1 MKTYRIEVPKPG
13 ATDAS
18 GMNVRLYEA
27 GETVKAKAAWQ
38 KELMDRF
45 VANGWAIET
54 KMDAPAETSKPVKA
68 EVKAKPKKKAAP
80 KKAPAKKPAT
90 KK

>member
-13 ATDAS
+13 ATNADGS
-18 GMNVRLYEA
+18 EVRLYEA
-27 GETVKAKAAWQ
+27 GETVKAKAGWQ
-38 KELMDRF
+38 KDLMDRF

-54 KMDAPAETSKPVKA
+54 KMDAPDEVSAPVKA

-80 KKAPAKKPAT
+80 KKAATKKPAA

>member
-13 ATDAS
+13 ATNAD
-18 GMNVRLYEA
+18 GTDVRLYEA

-38 KELMDRF
+38 RDLMDRF

-54 KMDAPAETSKPVKA
+54 KMDAPDETTAPVKA

>member
-13 ATDAS
+13 ANSADA
-18 GMNVRLYEA
+18 NDVRLYEA

-38 KELMDRF
+38 KDLMDRF

-54 KMDAPAETSKPVKA
+54 KMDSPDETTAPVKA
-68 EVKAKPKKKAAP
+68 EVKAKPKKNTAP
-80 KKAPAKKPAT
+80 KKPAAKK
-90 KK
+90 

>member
-13 ATDAS
+13 ATNAD
-18 GMNVRLYEA
+18 GTDVRLYEA
-27 GETVKAKAAWQ
+27 GETVKAKAGWQ

-54 KMDAPAETSKPVKA
+54 KMDTPDETTAPVKA
-68 EVKAKPKKKAAP
+68 EVKTKPQKKAAP
-80 KKAPAKKPAT
+80 KKAVAKKPAA